1 MVSCKEKILNTLP
14 LEYNSDQRNLLSLL
28 LQHWW
33 QHNLKP
39 FFVNSYL
46 LFTNSYIQFL
56 GNRKFNPPPFAG
68 ICGRKPHTLNA
79 LKQIKPQWAK
89 SFRTEVRFSP
99 PFNHVVMMVDNC
111 DNCCSL
117 FVVCNILQQQM
128 CPQREREREGERNRS
143 NQNNIQLLCVAM

>member
-1 MVSCKEKILNTLP
+1 M
-14 LEYNSDQRNLLSLL
+14 
-28 LQHWW
+28 
-33 QHNLKP
+33 
-39 FFVNSYL
+39 NSYL

-56 GNRKFNPPPFAG
+56 GNRKFNPPPIAG

-79 LKQIKPQWAK
+79 LKQIKPLWAK

-111 DNCCSL
+111 RSL

-128 CPQREREREGERNRS
+128 WPQREREREKRGEKSIEPKQYTTVVCCNVNTR
-143 NQNNIQLLCVAM
+143 